1 MKHLVFQN
9 FWFEIL
15 GISIEILG
23 FSFEILVISKICG
36 NRIPYVLVEISLVIK
51 FIFDNKSYLI
61 TILCDVSANASY
73 SMLKFS

>member
-36 NRIPYVLVEISLVIK
+36 NRSPYVLVEVSLVIK
-51 FIFDNKSYLI
+51 FMFDNKSYLI